1 MSMTDDRALAALV
14 ALTHGTRLGV
24 LRLLLRQ
31 GPDGMP
37 AGEIARAT
45 SVPPST
51 LSSHLAQ
58 LEGAGLLR
66 SCRLGQRIIY
76 TAVTLCFVIRREI
89 GLRDAGLYLL
99 AQVAGGICGATLAH
113 GMFEEPIVAASTN
126 ARTGFSQWLGEFTA
140 TFGLVATLLFRLL
153 CIPARPGQD
162 RKVSLTKD
170 ARNFPFG
177 EVTPFYRSSSVLS
190 HMHCGAAEYF
200 DRLRANRSIREMRS

>member
-1 MSMTDDRALAALV
+1 M
-14 ALTHGTRLGV
+14 
-24 LRLLLRQ
+24 
-31 GPDGMP
+31 
-37 AGEIARAT
+37 
-45 SVPPST
+45 
-51 LSSHLAQ
+51 
-58 LEGAGLLR
+58 
-66 SCRLGQRIIY
+66 
-76 TAVTLCFVIRREI
+76 IRREI

-99 AQVAGGICGATLAH
+99 AQVAGAICGAMLAH

-140 TFGLVATLLFRLL
+140 TFGLVATILGCLRFRPELVPYGVGLFITAGYWFTSSTSFANPAVTIARSLTDTFSGIMPVHMPAFIIAQLIGAVVATLFFRWL

-162 RKVSLTKD
+162 RTVSLTKD

-177 EVTPFYRSSSVLS
+177 EVTPCYRSSSMLS